1 MSSKPASQLDVE
13 YYPVTTE
20 RWQDLETLFGPSG
33 AYAGCWCMWWRTT
46 RSEFGKQ
53 AGKGNLVWKNITRE

>member
-1 MSSKPASQLDVE
+1 MSSKPASQLEVE

-20 RWQDLETLFGPSG
+20 RWQDLETLFGASG

-53 AGKGNLVWKNITRE
+53 AGHC